1 MSYFAHIDWRYRQR
15 VFQKNT
21 LKLMSFKILSWNVNS
36 INVRCEQVV
45 DLLRRESPDVLC
57 LQELKCVEEKF
68 PREPFEALGY
78 HMSIAGEKTYNG
90 VAIISKAVPV
100 SVAQGMGIDS
110 MGVGDGE
117 FDRQKRVL
125 VANFSSCRVMS
136 VYVPNG
142 ESTTSEKYAFK
153 LRWLAEFHSYL
164 KRLLVED
171 SRVIVCGDFNIAP
184 EDRDVWN
191 PEHWRDKVLC
201 SEAERMAWKEIIALG
216 FVDTFRMFN
225 NSEGQFSWWDYRSFS
240 FRRKQGLRIDFILAS
255 QAVASS
261 VISSEILVDMRKLER
276 PSDHAPLMA
285 VFG

>member
-1 MSYFAHIDWRYRQR
+1 MS
-15 VFQKNT
+15 
-21 LKLMSFKILSWNVNS
+21 LKILSWNVNS
-36 INVRCEQVV
+36 INVRCDQVIE
-45 DLLRRESPDVLC
+45 LLKRESPDVLC

-68 PREPFEALGY
+68 PKEPFEALGY
-78 HMSIAGEKTYNG
+78 YLNMAGEKTYNG
-90 VAIISKAVPV
+90 VAIISKAVPD
-100 SVAQGMGIDS
+100 SVIQGMG
-110 MGVGDGE
+110 MGMGSAGAGEGD
-117 FDRQKRVL
+117 FDLQKRVI
-125 VANFSSCRVMS
+125 AARFPSCRVVS

-164 KRLLVED
+164 KRLLEED
-171 SRVIVCGDFNIAP
+171 KRVIVCGDFNIAP
-184 EDRDVWN
+184 EDRDVWS

-225 NSEGQFSWWDYRSFS
+225 ASEGQFSWWDYRSFS

-255 QAVASS
+255 ESVASS
-261 VISSEILVDMRKLER
+261 VISSDILVDMRKLER